1 MLNVVLNPFL
11 PTFRGLNKTVALT
24 KHMSNKKELS
34 FPLIIIAIVIGVTI
48 FKQFDFENLKFEK
61 PAMAVVYILT
71 FLMTVYLIFKKKT
84 EK

>member
-1 MLNVVLNPFL
+1 M
-11 PTFRGLNKTVALT
+11 
-24 KHMSNKKELS
+24 NKKGLP
-34 FPLIIIAIVIGVTI
+34 FPLIIIAIVLGWTI

-71 FLMTVYLIFKKKT
+71 LIMTLFFIFKKDKSE